1 MRKKFPKTPFS
12 TPFSPSKKML
22 EARVRGI
29 VAGPQKRP
37 PLPFLLLV
45 LAFCF
50 LSVNLVSCQPSR
62 PSQGEGAHLMS
73 LTLAD
78 GGEVYLLEEKPRDDQ
93 EPLSATVAAIYYR
106 PAGGVPQDL
115 GALDYGPDH
124 HYWLTVSLETF
135 TDVLG
140 SDGFI
145 LNYQTG
151 TIWNNHYYYSVEDGR
166 ADLMAACYNKVWQ
179 EDLDNDG
186 ELELLNNYDAAMGYL
201 DVYDRESGRVI
212 CTQLNEVV
220 RHVVFTVV
228 PDDAWVS
235 LTQDPETGD
244 FMASWRE
251 EGQEVVRKIDD
262 PARLYYLARNS
273 APYPNTDLNRNGI
286 PETIEASVDRD
297 AGQHDLTIW
306 ENGRAIYNV
315 SVQAEERLG
324 ESIFLYRDGEDRDW
338 LLLYV
343 TMLYPDEWGEYYYQ
357 LNNLDESDHSDT
369 FHKRLTFDLSFS
381 GYESGHGDFDPEA
394 IAAYMDEVN
403 ALLKDSTL
411 LLCTDPNLEAGF
423 RRLNR
428 LEDDLW
434 WIELDYVR
442 DPDKPLVE
450 TLREYQAVKEAA
462 ISNRPAVPYLP
473 APGTPERQAALEA
486 YRAVLEGEATFY
498 STDIDRNVD
507 MPHIGEVLGLTFA
520 DHLPAQFTLVDL
532 DGDGVEELAL
542 YYQLG
547 NGGTIVMFHYQDGE
561 VLGYYKFGRGFQSAK
576 TDGIYTGSG
585 GAFTRYLLRIT
596 SFDRSG
602 FEEEITAY
610 YDYHDPNTFMLHDQP
625 STEKKVTALFEQ
637 QDAKEDVT
645 WYDLNDAN
653 IQAAFS

>member
-1 MRKKFPKTPFS
+1 MRRRLPRTPFS
-12 TPFSPSKKML
+12 TPFSPSKKMV
-22 EARVRGI
+22 EARIRGVI
-29 VAGPQKRP
+29 AGPQKRP
-37 PLPFLLLV
+37 PLLLLLLV

-50 LSVNLVSCQPSR
+50 FSVNLVSCQPSQKGTA
-62 PSQGEGAHLMS
+62 PLMS
-73 LTLAD
+73 FALAD
-78 GGEVYLLEEKPRDDQ
+78 GGEVYLLEEKPRNDQ
-93 EPLSATVAAIYYR
+93 EPLSDTVAAIYYR

-151 TIWNNHYYYSVEDGR
+151 TIWNNHYYYSVEDGQ

-186 ELELLNNYDAAMGYL
+186 ELELLNNYDAVMGYL
-201 DVYDRESGRVI
+201 DVYDRSGGLVTR
-212 CTQLNEVV
+212 TRLNDYV
-220 RHVVFTVV
+220 RHVGFTVV

-235 LTQDPETGD
+235 LSQDPETGALV
-244 FMASWRE
+244 ASWRE
-251 EGQEVVRKIDD
+251 DGQEVKRKIDD
-262 PARLYYLARNS
+262 PAKLYYIARKS
-273 APYPNTDLNRNGI
+273 APYPYTDLNRNGSLEVI
-286 PETIEASVDRD
+286 LTDVDID
-297 AGQHDLTIW
+297 AGRHDLTIL
-306 ENGRAIYNV
+306 EN
-315 SVQAEERLG
+315 G
-324 ESIFLYRDGEDRDW
+324 ESIYSITLYSEDSMRTSVFLYRDEEGQDW
-338 LLLYV
+338 LLAYV
-343 TMLYPDEWGEYYYQ
+343 TMLFPDDHGDYYYQ
-357 LNNLDESDHSDT
+357 VFRVDGSSTEEV
-369 FHKRLTFDLSFS
+369 FHKRLTFDLRFS
-381 GYESGHGDFDPEA
+381 GDMYGHNAFDPEA
-394 IAAYMDEVN
+394 IAAYVDEVN

-411 LLCTDPNLEAGF
+411 LLCADPNLKSTFNRKG
-423 RRLNR
+423 R

-442 DPDKPLVE
+442 DPDKSLVE

-462 ISNRPAVPYLP
+462 VSNRPAVPYLP

-498 STDIDRNVD
+498 STDIGRNVD

-625 STEKKVTALFEQ
+625 STEKKVTDLFYQ
-637 QDAKEDVT
+637 HDAKEDVT
-645 WYDLNDAN
+645 WYDLTGEN
-653 IQAAFS
+653 IRAVFP